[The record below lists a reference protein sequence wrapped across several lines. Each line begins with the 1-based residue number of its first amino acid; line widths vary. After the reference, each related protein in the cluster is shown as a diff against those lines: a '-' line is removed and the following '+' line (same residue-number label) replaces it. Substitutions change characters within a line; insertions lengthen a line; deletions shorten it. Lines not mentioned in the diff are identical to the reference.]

1 MFEPEAVEAARER
14 LGLVRERIER
24 AALRG
29 RRNPNDIT
37 LIAVSK
43 NMPAD
48 RVLLLA
54 GLGQRVFGENR
65 VQEAAEKVPEVAAA
79 WEGQPLHWR
88 MIGHLQRN
96 KARPALDLFETI
108 DSVDSLRLLD
118 ALEREAAMAGRTLE
132 VLLQFNCSGE
142 ASKGGLHSA
151 DLPVLVERL
160 RDLKHVIPNGLMTM
174 GPLAADPEAARPA
187 FRELVR
193 LREQLQDAMGTELR
207 HLSMGMSGDLEIGVE
222 EGATLVR
229 VGTALFGERGGTH

>member
-1 MFEPEAVEAARER
+1 MLDPEAVEDAKKRLDTVRKRIQRAA
-14 LGLVRERIER
+14 ER
-24 AALRG
+24 AG
-29 RRNPNDIT
+29 RNPNDVT

-48 RVLLLA
+48 RVLVLA
-54 GLGQRVFGENR
+54 ELGQRVFGENR
-65 VQEAAEKVPEVAAA
+65 VQEAAVKVPQVTGA
-79 WEGQPLHWR
+79 WKGPALEWR

-96 KARPALDLFETI
+96 KVNPALSLFTTI
-108 DSVDSLRLLD
+108 DSMDSLRLLN
-118 ALEREAAMAGRTLE
+118 ALETEAAAAGRSLE

-142 ASKGGLHSA
+142 TSKGGMQSEDVPA
-151 DLPVLVERL
+151 LVERL
-160 RDLKHVIPNGLMTM
+160 RDLRHVIPAGLMTM

-193 LREQLQDAMGTELR
+193 LREQLQDAMGTEFR